1 MYCTLI
7 YIYDTCI
14 VLPLQV
20 RLLRDFTQL
29 QERARLGRYC
39 YTGSSNSSARVP
51 TLSTAVRGMAVPI
64 AGSSSGNSSGG
75 VVEMTATTA
84 AADVATPSSAQW
96 SPYFTAVV
104 APALLAMEGHAP
116 TSSNSS
122 LQSIVRTEHQRVQ
135 DIWVLWDALR

>member
-64 AGSSSGNSSGG
+64 AGNSGG
-75 VVEMTATTA
+75 VVEMTTTTAA
-84 AADVATPSSAQW
+84 AADVATPSSVQW

>member
-1 MYCTLI
+1 M
-7 YIYDTCI
+7 
-14 VLPLQV
+14 

-39 YTGSSNSSARVP
+39 YTGGSNSSARVP

-64 AGSSSGNSSGG
+64 AGSSSGG
-75 VVEMTATTA
+75 VVEMTTTTA
-84 AADVATPSSAQW
+84 ATDVATPSAVQW

-104 APALLAMEGHAP
+104 APVLLAVERQVP
-116 TSSNSS
+116 TPINSS
-122 LQSIVRTEHQRVQ
+122 LQSIVRTIPQRVQ